1 MRAAIW
7 TALVAS
13 AALLGQTAQETGL
26 DPETLLLARIKLRM
40 EETLLRQPDYTC
52 LETIERSRRRPPARR
67 FQLLDTLR
75 LEVAL
80 VGGKELFSWPG
91 AREFQDRD
99 LRELVPTGT
108 IGTGSFA
115 LHARS
120 VFLSS
125 WPRYRRVGEEMLAG
139 RRCHRYDY
147 RVALPGSGYYLRV
160 GERKARVPYEGSFWV
175 DAESLDL
182 VRLIVEAREIPPELE
197 LESVTETIDYA
208 RMVIGQGEFLL
219 PRRSETVLVDLA
231 GTEHRNRTSFTDC
244 RQYVGE
250 SRLTFGEPPESGP
263 EPAPAPAPVEVELPG
278 NAYVDLE
285 LESVIDGAR
294 SRIGDPVEAILRTPI
309 RRGKQ
314 ILMPKGAVARG
325 RLLHLERLGGRL
337 GWYVVAIQ
345 FEVLEHAG
353 RRAPLLAR
361 LEEITS
367 ALPLGGRPA
376 VAAALPGGV
385 QVRRPALEAI
395 PGAGVFYVRGEM
407 IRLGPGTWMTWR
419 TIKKPDGTSP

>member
-1 MRAAIW
+1 MRNATW
-7 TALVAS
+7 ALLAS
-13 AALLGQTAQETGL
+13 AGLWAQTAQETGL
-26 DPETLLLARIKLRM
+26 DPETLLLAQIKVRM
-40 EETLLRQPDYTC
+40 EENLLRQPDYTC

-67 FQLLDTLR
+67 YQLLDTVR

-125 WPRYRRVGEEMLAG
+125 WPRYRRVGEETLAG

-147 RVALPGSGYYLRV
+147 SVALAGSGYYLRV

-175 DAESLDL
+175 DADSLDL
-182 VRLIVEAREIPPELE
+182 VRLIVEARQIPPELE

-208 RMVIGQGEFLL
+208 RVAIGEGEFLL
-219 PRRSETVLVDLA
+219 PVRSETILVDVA
-231 GTEHRNRTSFTDC
+231 GAEHLNRTSFTDC

-250 SRLTFGEPPESGP
+250 SRLTFDEPPDSP
-263 EPAPAPAPVEVELPG
+263 PAPAPAPAPVEVELPE
-278 NAYVDLE
+278 NAYVELE
-285 LESVIDGAR
+285 LKSVIEGSR
-294 SRIGDPVEAILRTPI
+294 SRIGDPVEAILRAPI
-309 RRGKQ
+309 RRGREVV
-314 ILMPKGAVARG
+314 MPKGAVARG
-325 RLLHLERLGGRL
+325 RLVHLERIGGRQ

-345 FEVLEHAG
+345 FEALEHAD
-353 RRAPLLAR
+353 RRAVLLAR
-361 LEEITS
+361 LERIDS
-367 ALPLGGRPA
+367 ALPFGGGPA
-376 VAAALPGGV
+376 VTGSLPSGV
-385 QVRRPALEAI
+385 LLRRPALEI
-395 PGAGVFYVRGEM
+395 LPSAGVFYVRGEM

-419 TIKKPDGTSP
+419 TIKKPGATSP

>member
-1 MRAAIW
+1 MRPAIGLGLLV
-7 TALVAS
+7 TVGLVAQS
-13 AALLGQTAQETGL
+13 PQETGL

-52 LETIERSRRRPPARR
+52 LETIERSRRKPPARR

-125 WPRYRRVGEEMLAG
+125 WPRYRRVGEEELAG

-147 RVALPGSGYYLRV
+147 SVALAGSGYYLRV
-160 GERKARVPYEGSFWV
+160 GERKARVAYEGSFWV
-175 DAESLDL
+175 DTETLDL
-182 VRLIVEAREIPPELE
+182 VRLVVHAREIPPELE
-197 LESVTETIDYA
+197 LDSVTETIDYA
-208 RMVIGQGEFLL
+208 RVVIGPREFLL
-219 PRRSETVLVDLA
+219 PSRSETVLVDLE

-250 SRLTFGEPPESGP
+250 SRLTFDEPPETGP
-263 EPAPAPAPVEVELPG
+263 TPPAPAPVEVELPE
-278 NAYVDLE
+278 NAWVDLE
-285 LESVIDGAR
+285 LASVIDSAR
-294 SRIGDPVEAILRTPI
+294 SRIGDPVEAILRTPV
-309 RRGKQ
+309 RRGKE
-314 ILMPKGAVARG
+314 IVMPKGARARG
-325 RLLHLERLGGRL
+325 RLLHLERIGGRAGL
-337 GWYVVAIQ
+337 YVVAIQ
-345 FEVLEHAG
+345 FESLEHDG
-353 RRAPLLAR
+353 RRAPLVAR
-361 LEEITS
+361 LEDITS
-367 ALPLGGRPA
+367 ALPAGGRPA
-376 VAAALPGGV
+376 VAGTLPGGV
-385 QVRRPALEAI
+385 VLRRPALEAI

-407 IRLGPGTWMTWR
+407 IRLGPGTWMSWR
-419 TIKKPDGTSP
+419 TTKKPDGSAP